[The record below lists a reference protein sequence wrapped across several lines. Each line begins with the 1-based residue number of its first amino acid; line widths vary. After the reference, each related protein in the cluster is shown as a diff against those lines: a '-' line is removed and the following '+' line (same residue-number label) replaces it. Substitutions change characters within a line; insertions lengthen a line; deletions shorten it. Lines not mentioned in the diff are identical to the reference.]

1 MKTQTLLKT
10 VSQIGLVNN
19 YKKGLYFTIGVIV
32 VGGVLVYA
40 YHTNYEKLERRVANL
55 ERSQAQLTERVE
67 KNTVATK
74 NLDFNV
80 QSMLENQK
88 EIFTILKTL
97 DGIVKA
103 SKDNA

>member
-10 VSQIGLVNN
+10 VSQIGSVKN

-74 NLDFNV
+74 TLTLT
-80 QSMLENQK
+80 SK
-88 EIFTILKTL
+88 ACLKIKRKSSL
-97 DGIVKA
+97 
-103 SKDNA
+103 S

>member
-10 VSQIGLVNN
+10 VSQIGSVNN

-74 NLDFNV
+74 TLTLT
-80 QSMLENQK
+80 SK
-88 EIFTILKTL
+88 ACLKIKRKSSL
-97 DGIVKA
+97 
-103 SKDNA
+103 S

>member
-40 YHTNYEKLERRVANL
+40 YYTKYEKLERRVANL

-67 KNTVATK
+67 KNTSATK